1 MPPGS
6 VYILDAVDEIRRR
19 LAVGSSSSCNPD
31 PDPDSHPNRL
41 AAPRGARPRALFV
54 HCESGAVATAVA
66 AAVLAVT
73 GAAADPAAAAEAVR
87 HKTQGRCATHCKG

>member
-1 MPPGS
+1 M
-6 VYILDAVDEIRRR
+6 
-19 LAVGSSSSCNPD
+19 
-31 PDPDSHPNRL
+31 
-41 AAPRGARPRALFV
+41 
-54 HCESGAVATAVA
+54 ATAVA